1 MDAIDMASVRH
12 SEVRRGLDATRP
24 SVPHTLTQAGFT
36 LLEILVALFVLLV
49 GLLGLVG
56 LQAEGQQMEME
67 SYQRTQALVLLQDMV
82 NRINANRS
90 DAQKLNYVTTSPEGG
105 GGSLSNCSGM
115 SGAVLDLCEWGN
127 LLDGAAEATSI
138 ANCSSSIGTS
148 CIGAMIGARGCVGYD
163 ATTELTDSTGATIS
177 GTGIYTIS
185 VAWQGLIATAN
196 PSAALTCGQNQYAS
210 EAQRRVVT
218 SQIRIGALAAQ

>member
-1 MDAIDMASVRH
+1 MASVRH
-12 SEVRRGLDATRP
+12 AKVHRCLGVTR
-24 SVPHTLTQAGFT
+24 SKVPHATTQAGFT

-56 LQAEGQQMEME
+56 LQTQGQQAEME
-67 SYQRTQALVLLQDMV
+67 SYQRTQALVLLQDMI

-90 DAQKLNYVTTSPEGG
+90 DAQQLNYVTTSPEGG
-105 GGSLSNCSGM
+105 GGSLTNCSTM
-115 SGAVLDLCEWGN
+115 SGAALDLCEWSN

-138 ANCSSSIGTS
+138 ANCSSSNGTS

-163 ATTELTDSTGATIS
+163 ATTELKDSTGATIA

-185 VAWQGLIATAN
+185 VAWQGLVATVN
-196 PSAALTCGQNQYAS
+196 PPAALTCGQNQYAS